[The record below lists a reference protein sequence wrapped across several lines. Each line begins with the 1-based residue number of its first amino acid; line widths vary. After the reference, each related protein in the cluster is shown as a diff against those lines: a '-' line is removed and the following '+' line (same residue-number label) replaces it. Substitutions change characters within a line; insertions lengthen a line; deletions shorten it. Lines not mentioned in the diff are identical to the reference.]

1 MILLDTDHLSVLKYD
16 EHPRCRAL
24 RARMNASEDPFF
36 ATTIRT
42 GDQGP
47 FCVPMALPGFVLA
60 VRQSVFS
67 ALAKLGAQLIG
78 PACLRGIIGR

>member
-24 RARMNASEDPFF
+24 RARMNASEDPLF
-36 ATTIRT
+36 AATIRT

-47 FCVPMALPGFVLA
+47 FCAPMALLGFVLA
-60 VRQSVFS
+60 VIQSVFS

-78 PACLRGIIGR
+78 VWQ